1 MIEIKSVSKSFK
13 NKKLLEGIN
22 YQFKEGKIYHI
33 KGYNGSGK
41 SVLLKIICG
50 FSIPDQGAVII
61 DGKQLGKDIDF
72 ISNAGVSI
80 NNDEFI
86 SYLNGYQNLKILLD
100 IKKEVSEKEI
110 ERYAKIFQLE
120 DDINKTIYK
129 SYSQGMKQKLRLI
142 QAIIEN
148 PKYLI
153 LDEPTNALDK
163 QAIETLY
170 GLLKEF
176 MRDKEKIIIFVTHSD
191 DMIASLADEVLEI
204 ENYQLKQV

>member
-120 DDINKTIYK
+120 DDINKIIYK

>member
-72 ISNAGVSI
+72 ICNAGVSI